1 MYRISWMT
9 WFFVGGVGFA
19 SAQEPLRLTLD
30 EALEKAWTQQPSVR
44 VAMEGVR
51 TAEEQLKQARAGYFP
66 TVNLTGAFTYNG
78 KLPKTVL
85 DFGGFNPFSALLG
98 SGETELPLVQE
109 PAQRSQPIE
118 IELGTKRDYRGIIQA
133 QWPLFTWWKTTN
145 GVHAAEEGLRAA
157 EHHLES
163 VRQEVALNVREAFFG
178 ALLTREVLAVS
189 NQAKEQAER
198 RLKTAQQRFEAGIAT
213 RLDVLQA
220 EVALANA
227 KTQVLRAENAL
238 RMARKGLALAIGLD
252 PSVSVEPQG
261 EFTEKPE
268 TFDLDALLP
277 KALQTRPDL
286 QEVHAH
292 EQAARYAVKIAKAAN
307 KPNVAATGTY
317 SWFDNEKQKGQT
329 IWSIGV
335 GVNIPIFNGLADLA
349 RVRQAESAVRQA
361 KAGQE
366 ALRNAIGFQVR
377 QSFQSYQEALAVLAA
392 QEQTRA
398 QAEEALRIANLSFEN
413 GLITSVELADAELG
427 RTQAQ
432 LLYVQAL
439 HDALVAKARLEKAV
453 GAPLPQKSVPVIG
466 RREPIVEGDR

>member
-1 MYRISWMT
+1 MHRIHWT
-9 WFFVGGVGFA
+9 AWFLVGAVGSV

-30 EALEKAWTQQPSVR
+30 EALEKAWKEHPSVR
-44 VAMEGVR
+44 VAVEGVR
-51 TAEEQLKQARAGYFP
+51 TAREQLRQARAGYLP

-85 DFGGFNPFSALLG
+85 DFGGFNPLGALAG
-98 SGETELPLVQE
+98 ELPLVQE
-109 PAQRSQPIE
+109 PAQRSKPVE

-145 GVHAAEEGLRAA
+145 SVRAAEEGVRAA
-157 EHHLES
+157 ESHLES
-163 VRQEVALNVREAFFG
+163 IRQEVALSVREAFFG
-178 ALLTREVLAVS
+178 VLLTREVLAVT

-198 RLKTAQQRFEAGIAT
+198 RLQTAQQRFEAGIAT

-227 KTQVLRAENAL
+227 KTQVLRAENAV
-238 RMARKGLALAIGLD
+238 RVARQGFALAVGLD

-261 EFTEKPE
+261 EFTNEPE
-268 TFDLDALLP
+268 TFDLDVLLK

-286 QEVHAH
+286 HELHAR

-317 SWFDNEKQKGQT
+317 SRFDNEKQEGQT
-329 IWSIGV
+329 LWSVGV
-335 GVNIPIFNGLADLA
+335 GVSVPIFSGLADLA
-349 RVRQAESAVRQA
+349 RVRQAESSVRQA
-361 KAGQE
+361 EAGQE

-377 QSFQSYQEALAVLAA
+377 QSFQAYQEALAVLAA
-392 QEQTRA
+392 QEKTRA
-398 QAEEALRIANLSFEN
+398 QADEALRIANLSFEN
-413 GLITSVELADAELG
+413 GVITSVELADAELA

-453 GAPLPQKSVPVIG
+453 GAPLPEKRVRVIG
-466 RREPIVEGDR
+466 WREPTVYGGR